1 MMLMIDPPVNVD
13 SSVDAVRDWIV
24 ELADLRERYRD
35 DHEALRRITGEEL
48 YASRLLELIPTLP
61 PISPPGHLK
70 HAGER
75 SVGRPHAVRSDDGRD
90 RRGDLGV

>member
-1 MMLMIDPPVNVD
+1 MMLMIDPPVNVF

-35 DHEALRRITGEEL
+35 DHDALRRITGEEL

-61 PISPPGHLK
+61 PISPPV
-70 HAGER
+70 
-75 SVGRPHAVRSDDGRD
+75 S
-90 RRGDLGV
+90 

>member
-1 MMLMIDPPVNVD
+1 MMLLIDPPVNVFSSLD
-13 SSVDAVRDWIV
+13 SVRDWIV

-61 PISPPGHLK
+61 PISSP
-70 HAGER
+70 A
-75 SVGRPHAVRSDDGRD
+75 A
-90 RRGDLGV
+90 

>member
-1 MMLMIDPPVNVD
+1 MMMLMIDPPVNVS

-48 YASRLLELIPTLP
+48 YANRLLDLIPTLP
-61 PISPPGHLK
+61 PI
-70 HAGER
+70 
-75 SVGRPHAVRSDDGRD
+75 
-90 RRGDLGV
+90 

>member
-1 MMLMIDPPVNVD
+1 MMLMIEPPVNVF

-35 DHEALRRITGEEL
+35 DHDALRRITGEEL

-61 PISPPGHLK
+61 PISPPV
-70 HAGER
+70 
-75 SVGRPHAVRSDDGRD
+75 S
-90 RRGDLGV
+90 

>member
-1 MMLMIDPPVNVD
+1 MMLMIDPPVNLY

-35 DHEALRRITGEEL
+35 DHDALRRITGEEL

-61 PISPPGHLK
+61 PISPPV
-70 HAGER
+70 
-75 SVGRPHAVRSDDGRD
+75 S
-90 RRGDLGV
+90 

>member
-1 MMLMIDPPVNVD
+1 MLMIDPPVNVC

-35 DHEALRRITGEEL
+35 DHDALRRITGEEL

-61 PISPPGHLK
+61 PISPTGT
-70 HAGER
+70 
-75 SVGRPHAVRSDDGRD
+75 
-90 RRGDLGV
+90 

>member
-1 MMLMIDPPVNVD
+1 MLMIDPPVNVC

-35 DHEALRRITGEEL
+35 DHDALRRITSEEL

-61 PISPPGHLK
+61 PISPPV
-70 HAGER
+70 
-75 SVGRPHAVRSDDGRD
+75 S
-90 RRGDLGV
+90 